1 MDLPAIILGIV
12 LGALYGTLFFLA
24 WPQGSYRRL
33 LMCLAAS
40 WFGFLLGQVIA
51 NLSHFGLWKVGA
63 INLGGATLGSLV
75 ALVALRVLGLQE
87 WK

>member
-1 MDLPAIILGIV
+1 
-12 LGALYGTLFFLA
+12 
-24 WPQGSYRRL
+24 
-33 LMCLAAS
+33 MCLAAS